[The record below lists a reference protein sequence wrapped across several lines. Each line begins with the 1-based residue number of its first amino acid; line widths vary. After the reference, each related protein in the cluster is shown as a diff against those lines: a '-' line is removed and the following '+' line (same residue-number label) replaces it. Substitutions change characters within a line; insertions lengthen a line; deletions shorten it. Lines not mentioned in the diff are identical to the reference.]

1 VEKLRAVYRTPN
13 FRQGTHMPR
22 AIWSGS
28 ISFGMVTIPVKLYGA
43 TESKDIAFHLLH
55 ATDGTRLQQRRWCPT
70 DEVEVPWSETVRGYE
85 YAKGQYVIL
94 TDEDFEQLPLPSKHT
109 IDLSAFVEEREIDPV
124 YYERSYYLEPD
135 ERSEK
140 PYALLLKAL
149 AEKKLSAVATIAIR
163 KKEQLCVLRPH
174 EGAIMLETLYYPDE
188 IRTERGV
195 DVSGAKISD
204 RELEMAF
211 TLIDILRRPFDPS
224 EYRDHYREAL
234 AELIEAKLEGKEVV
248 TAPAPRETRVFDLAD
263 ALKRSV
269 EAAKKAKPKPPARAR
284 SRAARPARR
293 SRKVG

>member
-1 VEKLRAVYRTPN
+1 MA
-13 FRQGTHMPR
+13 R

-55 ATDGTRLQQRRWCPT
+55 AKDGTRLQQRRWCPT
-70 DEVEVPWSETVRGYE
+70 DETDVPWSETVRGYE

-94 TDEDFEQLPLPSKHT
+94 TDEDFERLPLPSKHS
-109 IDLSAFVEEREIDPV
+109 IDLTAFVEEREIDPV

-140 PYALLLKAL
+140 PYALLVKAL
-149 AEKKLSAVATIAIR
+149 SERKLSAVATITIR

-174 EGAIMLETLYYPDE
+174 ESTMMLETLYYPDE

-195 DVSGAKISD
+195 DLSGVKVSD
-204 RELEMAF
+204 RELDMAF
-211 TLIDILRRPFDPS
+211 TLIDILRRPFDPT
-224 EYRDHYREAL
+224 EYHDHYREAL
-234 AELIEAKLEGKEVV
+234 AELIEAKLEGKQVV
-248 TAPAPRETRVFDLAD
+248 KAPAARDTRVLDLAD